1 LTAVLGVITLLI
13 VLLVL
18 GRVTAVGLARLEALR
33 GGLESGGGG
42 VRSEGA
48 TLALALALLVDIQLL
63 LSLPGQAL
71 ILGSRIVLPR
81 VEVRHGGLRL
91 VKWMVGSM

>member
-1 LTAVLGVITLLI
+1 VGKRTVLLAISALLISLATLSVLIEALLTTVLGVITLLI

-18 GRVTAVGLARLEALR
+18 GRVTAISLARLEALR

-48 TLALALALLVDIQLL
+48 TLALALLVD
-63 LSLPGQAL
+63 
-71 ILGSRIVLPR
+71 V
-81 VEVRHGGLRL
+81 
-91 VKWMVGSM
+91 